1 MKGVCKRYMKNRWK
15 EKIKQLKKDKKH
27 RKKKIEVIY

>member
-15 EKIKQLKKDKKH
+15 EKIKSLSLLI
-27 RKKKIEVIY
+27 KIQEMAQAKY